1 MKAVCVIKATGY
13 ETFNECESVAQALD
27 LGKTL
32 AMNAARKGQQDVV
45 LEVYEIVATAPVTT
59 THTINIQKVVKP

>member
-13 ETFNECESVAQALD
+13 KTFNEFESVAQALD

-32 AMNAARKGQQDVV
+32 AMNAARKGHQDVV

-59 THTINIQKVVKP
+59 THVINIQKA